1 MKNTNDLAE
10 LVREALARRR
20 EERNG
25 CFVHNAAAAELLE
38 HGATAIPAIEA
49 GVLEPGRLVPNDLT
63 SVMVMYFRLV
73 REFGLTSPNL
83 QFLNRLPASHRLDAL
98 IGMGAAWGIKDS
110 GLPALPA
117 AFQQYAETALQIGS
131 DKERR
136 AAERILRHHGGPA

>member
-1 MKNTNDLAE
+1 MNDLTE

-25 CFVHNAAAAELLE
+25 CFVHNAAAVELLD

-49 GVLEPGRLVPNDLT
+49 GVLEAGALAPKDLA

-73 REFGLTSPNL
+73 RQLGLTSRAL
-83 QFLNRLPASHRLDAL
+83 EFLNRLPAPYKLDAL
-98 IGMGAAWGIKDS
+98 AGIGTAWSIKDP

-117 AFQQYAETALQIGS
+117 AFRQYAEAALQIGS
-131 DKERR
+131 DKEKRV
-136 AAERILRHHGGPA
+136 AGMILRDHGAAA

>member
-1 MKNTNDLAE
+1 MNDLAE

-49 GVLEPGRLVPNDLT
+49 AVLEPGRLVPNDLT

-83 QFLNRLPASHRLDAL
+83 EFLNRLPASHRLDAL
-98 IGMGAAWGIKDS
+98 IGISAAWGIKDPR
-110 GLPALPA
+110 LPALPA
-117 AFQQYAETALQIGS
+117 AFRQYAETALQIGS
-131 DKERR
+131 DKERL
-136 AAERILRHHGGPA
+136 AAGRVLRDHRGPA